1 MTLEVFRMNCINCGV
16 PSLVEARGTL
26 LVVKETLNGGKTSR
40 IPHSEYTY
48 HSIDELTILIEELVA
63 TETDHGTEKILVKT
77 TDMPSYDEL
86 HNFHELLANQDL
98 IRIMRDG
105 SFQTFFQ
112 PIIDL
117 QAEKNPI
124 FAYEC
129 LLRPIKD
136 GELLPPYPLFEFA
149 RNANLHNYL
158 DQKARESSIISSSH
172 KLKDD
177 VKVFINFLPSSIY
190 NPEFCLRHT
199 FQIVEKYNVSPENLV
214 FEVVESEKIQDLDHL
229 QNIFRTYKNSGM
241 QVALDDV
248 GAGYSTLDVLEALQ
262 PDYVKIDR
270 DYVSFCD
277 EVEDKQ
283 LFLQDVMAI
292 SRKLG
297 VKVLAEGI
305 ERKEELE
312 FCRGLGI
319 HYAQGYYIGKPSE
332 EPLKEEDLTI

>member
-1 MTLEVFRMNCINCGV
+1 MNCIDCGV
-16 PSLVEARGTL
+16 PILVETRGTL
-26 LVVKETLNGGKTSR
+26 LVIKETFNSGVMDR

-48 HSIDELTILIEELVA
+48 HSIDELTIFIEELVA
-63 TETDHGTEKILVKT
+63 AETDHGSERVFVKT
-77 TDMPSYDEL
+77 AAMPSYEEL
-86 HNFHELLANQDL
+86 HHFLEMLANQDL

-105 SFQTFFQ
+105 SFQTYFQ

-117 QAEKNPI
+117 QAEKRII

-158 DQKARESSIISSSH
+158 DQKARESSIISSSR
-172 KLKDD
+172 KLGDD
-177 VKVFINFLPSSIY
+177 VKIFINFLPSSIY

-199 FQIVEKYNVSPENLV
+199 FQFVEKYNVSPENLV
-214 FEVVESEKIQDLDHL
+214 FEVVESEKIQDLVHL

-248 GAGYSTLDVLEALQ
+248 GAGYSTLEVLEALQ

-270 DYVSFCD
+270 DYISFCD
-277 EVEDKQ
+277 EMKDKQ
-283 LFLQDVMAI
+283 LFLQNVMAI

-332 EPLKEEDLTI
+332 EPLKGEELAI